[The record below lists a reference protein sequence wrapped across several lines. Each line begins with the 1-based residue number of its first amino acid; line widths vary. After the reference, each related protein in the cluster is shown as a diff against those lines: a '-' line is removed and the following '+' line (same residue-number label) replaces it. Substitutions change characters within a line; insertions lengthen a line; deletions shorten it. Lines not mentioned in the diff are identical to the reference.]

1 MAEGYGVPIIWFFVG
16 FFAVYFLVSAIRA
29 ILRGIAYALGWLWGY
44 ADARLQGRL
53 LPSLGVLG
61 VVSAAAWV
69 LGG

>member
-1 MAEGYGVPIIWFFVG
+1 MLIVAFFVA
-16 FFAVYFLVSAIRA
+16 FFGVYFLVSAIRA
-29 ILRGIAYALGWLWGY
+29 VLRGIAYSLGWLWGY

-61 VVSAAAWV
+61 VVSALAWA